1 MQVGCDVLG
10 CCTLFLCFSFL
21 CKPLLEID
29 GAYSL
34 KALRGRLQSF
44 AGAVAKDRHDG
55 RPNIMLRDK
64 EREPRPRI

>member
-1 MQVGCDVLG
+1 MGKG
-10 CCTLFLCFSFL
+10 FLN
-21 CKPLLEID
+21 E
-29 GAYSL
+29 GAFSL